1 MRNPTMRRSC
11 VRKLHRGEHGASLVV
26 VMVVLLVVSVI
37 GVAGA
42 RLALLGEMS
51 ARHDRDSQIAFEAAE
66 AALVDAQDDIE
77 GNHAAGSCAGLR
89 QIDVFKRPMDDIGNG
104 VCQNTTATRGLCTPA
119 AEGDARPTWAKVD
132 FLDDSANALTV
143 PAGTFT
149 CRAFDAGSA
158 GVKPARPPRYIIEYL
173 KDTTGGSQASTSAL
187 TSRSETP
194 PTFRI
199 TAMGFGPRLD
209 TRAVVQIEYRKSK

>member
-1 MRNPTMRRSC
+1 MRNPMMRESC
-11 VRKLHRGEHGASLVV
+11 RHELRHGQQGASLVV
-26 VMVVLLVVSVI
+26 VMMVLLVVSVI

-77 GNHAAGSCAGLR
+77 GNLAAGSCAGLR
-89 QIDVFKRPMDDIGNG
+89 QPDAFKSHMDDAGTG
-104 VCQNTTATRGLCTPA
+104 VCKNTPATKGLCTPA
-119 AEGDARPTWAKVD
+119 AEGDARPTWARVD
-132 FLDDSANALTV
+132 FLDDSANAATV

-149 CRAFDAGSA
+149 CRTFDAGSA

-173 KDTTGGSQASTSAL
+173 RDTTGGTQASTSAT
-187 TSRSETP
+187 TSRPEAP

-209 TRAVVQIEYRKSK
+209 TRAVVQIEYRRSK

>member
-1 MRNPTMRRSC
+1 MRNPMMRESC
-11 VRKLHRGEHGASLVV
+11 LRKLHRGERGASLVV
-26 VMVVLLVVSVI
+26 VMMVLLVVSVI
-37 GVAGA
+37 GIAGA

-77 GNHAAGSCAGLR
+77 GNRAAGSCAGLR
-89 QIDVFKRPMDDIGNG
+89 EADVFKWAMDDIGNG
-104 VCQNTTATRGLCTPA
+104 VCKNTTATKGLCTPA

-132 FLDDSANALTV
+132 FLDDSANAVTV

-158 GVKPARPPRYIIEYL
+158 GVKPARAPRYIIEYL
-173 KDTTGGSQASTSAL
+173 KDTTGGTQASTSAT
-187 TSRSETP
+187 TSRTEVP

-209 TRAVVQIEYRKSK
+209 TRVVVQIEYRRSK